1 MRICSWD
8 VGIYNL
14 SYCILEQ
21 DDTTKEIKILKWDIV
36 NLVDNESQKKNRPL
50 LFQNIPLKLN
60 QIPEL
65 LEVDYVYIENQPVLK
80 NPQMKSI
87 QIILYSYFLFYG
99 ITDGILIQTVGEDG
113 SVVEQHHKVKS
124 VDFCSASNKLKV
136 YDGPMIALEDLK
148 GLSTRKKPMKEK
160 KPTKPK
166 KGKNGKS
173 TQQEEENATE
183 DAAVD
188 YMGLLDS
195 LDSEDEEYEEKFAEI
210 MAAKA
215 AAQEAAAAAAQG
227 EEGEAP
233 KTVIDATTQKGG
245 SSLAYADKK
254 KLAIAHATYF
264 LKDQDASYL
273 EFFQSHKKRDDLA
286 DSFLQGVYVFKKV
299 LNVPVKEK
307 QTRTRK
313 KKE

>member
-21 DDTTKEIKILKWDIV
+21 DDETKAIKILKWDIV
-36 NLVDNESQKKNRPL
+36 NLVDNENQKKNRPL

-99 ITDGILIQTVGEDG
+99 ITDGILIQTTGEDG
-113 SVVEQHHKVKS
+113 SVEERHHKVKG

-136 YDGPMIALEDLK
+136 YDGPVIALEDLK
-148 GLSTRKKPMKEK
+148 KKPAKE
-160 KPTKPK
+160 TKPK
-166 KGKNGKS
+166 KEKKGTKGKKG
-173 TQQEEENATE
+173 EEKEKGEE

-188 YMGLLDS
+188 YMELLDS

-210 MAAKA
+210 MAAKTA
-215 AAQEAAAAAAQG
+215 VASATASAGAG
-227 EEGEAP
+227 PDVP

-264 LKDQDASYL
+264 LKDQDPGYL

-286 DSFLQGVYVFKKV
+286 DSFLQGVYVLKKV
-299 LNVPVKEK
+299 LSVPVKEPK
-307 QTRTRK
+307 TRQSRK

>member
-21 DDTTKEIKILKWDIV
+21 NDETKEIKILKWDIV

-65 LEVDYVYIENQPVLK
+65 LEVDYVFIENQPVLK

-99 ITDGILIQTVGEDG
+99 ITDGILIQTTLDDG
-113 SVVEQHHKVKS
+113 SVEERHHKVKG

-136 YDGPMIALEDLK
+136 YDGPQIALEDLK
-148 GLSTRKKPMKEK
+148 KKPAAAPSKSK
-160 KPTKPK
+160 SK
-166 KGKNGKS
+166 KGKGKGAKEVVPES
-173 TQQEEENATE
+173 DSAMDFMNQI
-183 DAAVD
+183 
-188 YMGLLDS
+188 DS
-195 LDSEDEEYEEKFAEI
+195 LDSDDEEYEEKLAAI
-210 MAAKA
+210 MAAKGEA
-215 AAQEAAAAAAQG
+215 AKVEAAAAAAGG
-227 EEGEAP
+227 ECR
-233 KTVIDATTQKGG
+233 TVIDATTQKGG
-245 SSLAYADKK
+245 SSLAYGDKK

-264 LKDQDASYL
+264 LKDQDPGYL

-286 DSFLQGVYVFKKV
+286 DSFLQGVYVLKKV
-299 LNVPVKEK
+299 LNVAPKETK
-307 QTRTRK
+307 TRSRK

>member
-21 DDTTKEIKILKWDIV
+21 NDETKEIKILKWDIV

-65 LEVDYVYIENQPVLK
+65 LEVDYVFIENQPVLK

-99 ITDGILIQTVGEDG
+99 ITDGILIQTTLEDG
-113 SVVEQHHKVKS
+113 SVEERHHKVKG

-136 YDGPMIALEDLK
+136 YDGPQIALEDLK
-148 GLSTRKKPMKEK
+148 KKPAPATSSSKS
-160 KPTKPK
+160 K
-166 KGKNGKS
+166 KGKAKGKGAK
-173 TQQEEENATE
+173 EATPE
-183 DAAVD
+183 SDSAID
-188 YMGLLDS
+188 FMNQMDS
-195 LDSEDEEYEEKFAEI
+195 LDSDDEEYEEKLAAI

-215 AAQEAAAAAAQG
+215 EAAAAAATVG
-227 EEGEAP
+227 EQEGR
-233 KTVIDATTQKGG
+233 TVIDATTQKGG
-245 SSLAYADKK
+245 SSLAYGDKK

-264 LKDQDASYL
+264 LKDQDPEYL

-286 DSFLQGVYVFKKV
+286 DSFLQGVYVLKKV
-299 LNVPVKEK
+299 LNVAPKETK
-307 QTRTRK
+307 SRSRK